1 MKNKKKKIIFLLS
14 IVVII
19 IVSVVVLNEVFKD
32 DNKDVKIIELEDF
45 ENVGYI
51 VIKYTSKTG
60 EIIDKEIIGQIVN
73 EIKNLDIKKAEVNYG
88 INCNATGYYREPGY
102 TIIGYED
109 KSRGE
114 AVFDIDFA
122 GGLIT
127 LSGDEKYSF
136 KSGANLYDLVKET
149 LDYCVVPLPHLLEG
163 SILEYKCSDDL
174 GELTKA
180 EVYEK
185 YCGIADSKPIKKEEF
200 ESNMECD
207 SYISI
212 ETVDDEFI
220 DMYMVGDKIYTR
232 YRIKQINGSY
242 GVNGEDEYKWVK
254 DCYFMKSV
262 AKENDIQNG
271 EYYNSDKSSYVS
283 INEDGTFEYKIHI
296 AMGTV
301 IKGKY
306 SINGNELYLKS
317 DVGEFEFSIKNKS
330 IVFEEGN
337 ELTDSRIEKGTK
349 YTLEN

>member
-1 MKNKKKKIIFLLS
+1 MKNKKKNIMLVLL
-14 IVVII
+14 ILVIVII
-19 IVSVVVLNEVFKD
+19 ALIVFGGVLKRDKNY
-32 DNKDVKIIELEDF
+32 VKIAELEDF

-88 INCNATGYYREPGY
+88 INCNATGYYKKPGY

-109 KSRGE
+109 KSKGE

-122 GGLIT
+122 SGLLT
-127 LSGDEKYSF
+127 LSGDEKYS
-136 KSGANLYDLVKET
+136 SELSANLYDLVKET
-149 LDYCVVPLPHLLEG
+149 LDYCVVPLPQLLEG
-163 SILEYKCSDDL
+163 SILEYKCSDDW

-185 YCGIADSKPIKKEEF
+185 YCDIADSKPIEKTIF
-200 ESNMECD
+200 ESNASD

-212 ETVDDEFI
+212 ETVDNEFI
-220 DMYMVGDKIYTR
+220 DMYMVDDLVYTR
-232 YRIKQINGSY
+232 YRIKQINRSY
-242 GVNGEDEYKWVK
+242 GVNGEPEYKWVK
-254 DCYFMKSV
+254 ECYFLKSGFEETDLQ
-262 AKENDIQNG
+262 KG

-283 INEDGTFEYKIHI
+283 INEDGTFEYKMHI

-317 DVGEFEFSIKNKS
+317 DVGEFEFSIKDKS